1 MNDERARQL
10 VANERARI
18 EVALRDLTSDV
29 RAEGP
34 LARQQTGE
42 AMELG
47 TNLETE
53 GVEMAIART
62 LRTQLEAVG
71 RAEERIAAG
80 AYGRSIQSGAT
91 ISDERLEA
99 EPLAERTIQE
109 QRAFEQSGVEH

>member
-1 MNDERARQL
+1 MNDERAREL
-10 VANERARI
+10 VAAEKVRI
-18 EVALRDLTSDV
+18 QVALRDLTSDI

-47 TNLETE
+47 TDLETE
-53 GVEMAIART
+53 DVEMAIARN

-71 RAEERIAAG
+71 RAEARILAG
-80 AYGRSIQSGAT
+80 TYGRSIQSGAA

-99 EPLAERTIQE
+99 EPLAERTIEE
-109 QRAFEQSGVEH
+109 QRAFE